1 MKILKVLTFLLLNL
15 VSKYEWFDAPNFK
28 LQATKMFQQ
37 RQQQQKKTIIT
48 DDKISLQHLKTFWVD
63 QNTYNVFR
71 SVKNYDEEGKV
82 KLATQC

>member
-1 MKILKVLTFLLLNL
+1 MNGLMHLTSN
-15 VSKYEWFDAPNFK
+15 SKLPKCFNNDNNN
-28 LQATKMFQQ
+28 
-37 RQQQQKKTIIT
+37 KKNPIIT